1 MFGIK
6 NVGDS
11 GGEWPPADSFSK
23 GDMEVSLG
31 DIVWMFDLR
40 LRLFFSGV
48 WCDVLFVFEFLELLR
63 AGDDEK
69 RQATRS
75 ERTLPSNRYSVVSHV
90 LYIEYHGKND
100 GPV

>member
-1 MFGIK
+1 MFGVR

-11 GGEWPPADSFSK
+11 GGEWLPADSFSK

-31 DIVWMFDLR
+31 DILWMFDLR

-48 WCDVLFVFEFLELLR
+48 WCDILFVFEFLELLR

-69 RQATRS
+69 RKATIS
-75 ERTLPSNRYSVVSHV
+75 ERTLPSYRYSVVSHI
-90 LYIEYHGKND
+90 LYTECNGKND
-100 GPV
+100 RPV